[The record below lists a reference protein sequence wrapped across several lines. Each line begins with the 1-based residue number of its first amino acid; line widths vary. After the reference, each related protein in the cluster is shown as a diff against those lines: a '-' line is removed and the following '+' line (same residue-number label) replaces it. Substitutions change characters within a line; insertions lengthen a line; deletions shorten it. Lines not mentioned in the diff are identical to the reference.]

1 MSGVLHIASFVVHHR
16 PEAAAALDRGIA
28 AASGIELALRDV
40 GRSVLLCEAENEYEL
55 MQSIE
60 ALRALDGVI
69 GVSLVHHH
77 AEAKASLMEEIDN
90 DHAA

>member
-1 MSGVLHIASFVVHHR
+1 MNGVLHIASFVVHHR
-16 PEAAAALDRGIA
+16 PEAAPRLDLAIA
-28 AASGIELALRDV
+28 AANGIELALRDG
-40 GRSVLLCEAENEYEL
+40 GRSVLLCEAGDEYEL

-77 AEAKASLMEEIDN
+77 AEAKASLMEDIDN

>member
-16 PEAAAALDRGIA
+16 PEAAAVLDHA
-28 AASGIELALRDV
+28 VAASCGIELALRDA
-40 GRSVLLCEAENEYEL
+40 GRSVLLCEAENEFEL

-77 AEAKASLMEEIDN
+77 AEAKDSLMEEIDD